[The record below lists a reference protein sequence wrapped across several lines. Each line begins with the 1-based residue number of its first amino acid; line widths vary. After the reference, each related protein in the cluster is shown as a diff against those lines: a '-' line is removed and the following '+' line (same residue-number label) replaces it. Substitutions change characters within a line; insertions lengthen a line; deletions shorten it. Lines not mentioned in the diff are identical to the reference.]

1 MPPITGKAVQEIV
14 TRHLINPGFSL
25 EIFYAFIIIACS
37 LMIYF
42 GTKELYE
49 LSSHKGIKY
58 FRQAFLYFALAYF
71 SRIFIKFVLSYS
83 SVAQILDVSTKAWS
97 GLLALIV
104 LPFFMYFSA
113 MAVFALVFSVAWK
126 KLPKKGITMPGL
138 KFVAVLLALI
148 VLIFRNSAAYL
159 LINVALFFL
168 VLIVVLMAKKS
179 KSKYS
184 LYTTYV
190 LLLAFWILNILDILV
205 PGFMG
210 EFQLLLYLVSSG
222 IFLMIL
228 YKVLR
233 RTGAS

>member
-1 MPPITGKAVQEIV
+1 MPLETGRAVQDIV
-14 TRHLINPGFSL
+14 TRHLINPGFGL

-58 FRQAFLYFALAYF
+58 FRQAFLFFALAYF
-71 SRIFIKFVLSYS
+71 SRIFIKFLLSYS
-83 SVAQILDVSTKAWS
+83 SVAQVLDVSTKAWS
-97 GLLALIV
+97 GLLALIA

-113 MAVFALVFSVAWK
+113 MAVFSLVFSVAWK
-126 KLPKKGITMPGL
+126 KLPKKGITMSVL
-138 KFVAVLLALI
+138 KFVAVFLALI
-148 VLIFRNSAAYL
+148 VLFFRNSAAYL
-159 LINVALFFL
+159 FINLILFFL
-168 VLIVVLMAKKS
+168 VLIVVFMAKKS

-190 LLLAFWILNILDILV
+190 LLLVFWILNILDILV
-205 PGFMG
+205 PWITVG
-210 EFQLLLYLVSSG
+210 FQLVLYIVSSG